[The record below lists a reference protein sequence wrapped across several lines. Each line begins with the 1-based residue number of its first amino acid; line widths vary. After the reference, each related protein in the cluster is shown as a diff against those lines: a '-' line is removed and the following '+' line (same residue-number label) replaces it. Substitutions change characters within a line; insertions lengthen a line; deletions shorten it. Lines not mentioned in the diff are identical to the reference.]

1 MAYFGDNA
9 VFAWA
14 DIDGTGTAHLDN
26 DYNVSSV
33 TDHGTGDHQVNFST
47 NASNAHYAIVGTN
60 IGETNDDHTYSF
72 LCSAQQAPL
81 TTACRF
87 QVVHRGGSRRDQD
100 HVNIVIVAEYG

>member
-26 DYNVSSV
+26 DYNVSSI

-47 NASNAHYAIVGTN
+47 SASNAHYAIVGTN
-60 IGETNDDHTYSF
+60 VGETNDDHTYSF
-72 LCSAQQAPL
+72 IASAQQAPQ
-81 TTACRF
+81 TGSCRF
-87 QVVHRGGSRRDQD
+87 QVVHRSGSRRDQN